1 MTTKDFQQKL
11 KDQWEVFTASEQ
23 RIASY
28 LLQHPRDLPFET
40 AASLSKRVGVSPMT
54 VGRFLRTLGYEGFGE
69 LKEELRGDGTWRQLY
84 RIAENSSGPDTVSAH
99 LQAEMRALTE
109 IHALAGTKEWKAITK
124 LLISADRVSVAS
136 FQHGAFLGMA
146 FATMLQQLRP
156 RVSFNSGSDGAYI
169 DMLLDSTRHSCV
181 VLIDVRRY
189 FRQFRLLAE
198 ETSKRGIPLVL
209 ITDSE
214 CYWARELTPHV
225 LMAEADRVWHTYS
238 AFMSLF
244 SLLTASIVHEVGGV
258 MDRLG
263 DINDLRQKLVGYIG
277 APVEPIALS
286 LNNETEKPAHRGSPN
301 KAERKRR

>member
-1 MTTKDFQQKL
+1 MTTKDLQQQL
-11 KDQWEVFTASEQ
+11 KDQWETFTASEQ
-23 RIASY
+23 KIASY
-28 LLQHPRDLPFET
+28 LLQHLRDLPFET

-54 VGRFLRTLGYEGFGE
+54 VGRFLRNLGYEGFGE
-69 LKEELRGDGTWRQLY
+69 LKEELRGDSNWRQLY
-84 RIAENSSGPDTVSAH
+84 RYAGDAKGAETVSAH
-99 LQAEMRALTE
+99 LQAEVRALTE
-109 IHALAGTKEWKAITK
+109 IHALAGSKEWKSIIK

-156 RVSFNSGSDGAYI
+156 RVTFNSGSDGAYI
-169 DMLLDSTRHSCV
+169 DMLLDSSRNSCI

-198 ETSKRGIPLVL
+198 EASKRGIPLVL
-209 ITDSE
+209 ITDTE

-244 SLLTASIVHEVGGV
+244 SLLTASIVQEVGGV

-263 DINDLRQKLVGYIG
+263 DINELRQKMVGYIG
-277 APVEPIALS
+277 APVEPVGLAVGGEGKKVAAS
-286 LNNETEKPAHRGSPN
+286 KKSSRP
-301 KAERKRR
+301 RK